1 LFPCSPVYPTL
12 AVDIRVLDFVRRLFL
27 RIAPNYTAWCSA
39 ATDFLASQG
48 YHLPG
53 DDPLRRRFANAL
65 QWFMSLSDMATARI
79 DTTLQRV
86 RVENIPE
93 AYATAL
99 RLNPKSHCQGQSPR
113 AEDGLSDEDDEQPRA
128 ARRST
133 RGVTIED
140 VVDEEVEEM
149 ETRKPDARRSTRG
162 VTIEDVVDEEVEE
175 TETRKRARTDSDSS
189 DEWDPSEEQV
199 PLSRPS
205 EYLRSRCPLCFGGK
219 KCESI
224 IVAADACFTQKHS
237 AQKCGR
243 DPPRTHPNTYFIPE
257 EEVNAWK
264 HYADCIRSRKQ
275 NQPPPPKRTKPDHT
289 HDDEQDHCEEGLRVP
304 KSVLDGCLASFTAA
318 DEARI
323 KGSTRFFDVTANMTL
338 LCRHDRPLFT
348 VNMNTPGEGQHY
360 VLALLAKLFENLP
373 HDTIVRFLYDIGC
386 QLHRSC
392 VKWGFLKPYMS
403 RMTFAVSIFHAFG
416 HQWPCQM
423 IYHPRKCIGCGLSD
437 GEGCERLWHSLSHLI
452 AYGRVAG
459 YYVRMYNLDS
469 PAHFNNEEG
478 LSKLGVWLRRK
489 VIACESKLNEAEE
502 VLRKCGFP
510 EDVLQRE
517 WDAQIKAQTKPL
529 PRQHKNRGKSAVEE
543 ALRLRKSRDAALDYV
558 KDLRKRI
565 MDTSSA
571 PWETATAELELE
583 TALQVLRKAEG
594 KVKRKEDSLGVTA
607 KQQLRHLIKSPFLT
621 KKMNARALKTRI
633 RERLRSRKFELD
645 RLERSYRKQRSEQRI
660 NEHTQDSV
668 KRRDPGIAELTR
680 KYNRLC
686 DDMDTIIRQN
696 KAPRNAIAPVKI
708 EMEGLFDLDVD
719 DDIWL
724 DIGLG
729 YDDDDEG
736 DGSAPPLWLSNDD
749 VRAGIRAM
757 LDRDRCL
764 EERKRLLDERSAM
777 QEWFSEEWKVV
788 TMAMQDSRFF

>member
-1 LFPCSPVYPTL
+1 MPVVPLLRQTRSLRDEATINVEGQQCACCLRTRKLTLWVIRFSKIEQIELWASECSSASIQLIRSGLFPCSPVYPTL

-79 DTTLQRV
+79 DTTLQR
-86 RVENIPE
+86 
-93 AYATAL
+93 
-99 RLNPKSHCQGQSPR
+99 
-113 AEDGLSDEDDEQPRA
+113 
-128 ARRST
+128 
-133 RGVTIED
+133 D

-149 ETRKPDARRSTRG
+149 ETRKRPMLAHATSALPLRTSSM
-162 VTIEDVVDEEVEE
+162 
-175 TETRKRARTDSDSS
+175 KRTDSDSS

-304 KSVLDGCLASFTAA
+304 KSP
-318 DEARI
+318 I
-323 KGSTRFFDVTANMTL
+323 MTL

-452 AYGRVAG
+452 AYGR

-469 PAHFNNEEG
+469 QLNFNNEEG

-529 PRQHKNRGKSAVEE
+529 PQE
-543 ALRLRKSRDAALDYV
+543 ALRLRKSRDAALDY
-558 KDLRKRI
+558 
-565 MDTSSA
+565 
-571 PWETATAELELE
+571 
-583 TALQVLRKAEG
+583 EG

-660 NEHTQDSV
+660 NEHTQDS
-668 KRRDPGIAELTR
+668 LTR

-729 YDDDDEG
+729 
-736 DGSAPPLWLSNDD
+736 APPLWLSNDD

-777 QEWFSEEWKVV
+777 QEWFKRGMESSDHGN
-788 TMAMQDSRFF
+788 AGQ